1 MAAMSNQLKRTLF
14 AILCLIW
21 GSTWLAIRLTVAE
34 LPPLTGAGLRFVLAT
49 VCVLAYALFR
59 KKSLRLAKPG
69 LHGWMMLC
77 ALLVYVIDY
86 GLIYWAEQFI
96 SAGVTA
102 IFFATFPLF
111 TALFSRLI
119 LAEREISRT
128 GLLGIVLG
136 FLGIVIVFFDQ
147 LIQTR
152 FQTIIMLASLA
163 VVVAAVS
170 AGLATVLV
178 KKVARGIPALAVTF
192 HQLFWGSIFLALL
205 SLLFTPLPRSLPS
218 MTALGATFYL
228 GTVGTALAFV
238 LYYRLLQEK
247 SAVSISTIGYITP
260 LIALLLDFLVFT
272 AIPPLKTWLGML
284 IVFLAIYLVNRPGP
298 LPALPLAPEVS
309 REIS

>member
-1 MAAMSNQLKRTLF
+1 MKRFLF
-14 AILCLIW
+14 ALLCLIW

-34 LPPLTGAGLRFVLAT
+34 LPPLIGAGLRFTLAT
-49 VCVLAYALFR
+49 FCVLAYALA
-59 KKSLRLAKPG
+59 KKQSLRLAKPG
-69 LHGWMMLC
+69 LHYWMMLC
-77 ALLVYVIDY
+77 ALLVYVVDY

-96 SAGVTA
+96 NAGVTA

-119 LAEREISRT
+119 LTEREISRSV
-128 GLLGIVLG
+128 LLGILLG
-136 FLGIVIVFFDQ
+136 FLGIVLVFLDQ
-147 LIQTR
+147 LLQTR
-152 FQTIIMLASLA
+152 FQKTVMLASLA

-178 KKVARGIPALAVTF
+178 KKTARGIPALSVTF

-205 SLLFTPLPRSLPS
+205 SLIFTPLPRSLPS

-238 LYYRLLQEK
+238 IYYRLLQEK

-260 LIALLLDFLVFT
+260 LIALLLDFLVFST
-272 AIPPLKTWLGML
+272 IPPLKTWLGML
-284 IVFLAIYLVNRPGP
+284 IVFLAVYLVNRPGP
-298 LPALPLAPEVS
+298 LPTLPLKPVVS
-309 REIS
+309 REIY